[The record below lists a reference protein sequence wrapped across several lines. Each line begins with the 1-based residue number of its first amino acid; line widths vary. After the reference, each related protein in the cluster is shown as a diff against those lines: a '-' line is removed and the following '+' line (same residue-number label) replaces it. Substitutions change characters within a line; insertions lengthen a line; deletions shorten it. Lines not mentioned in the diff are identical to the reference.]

1 MIYLNNAAT
10 SFPKPRSVINAV
22 SEALEQPPVSPFRSN
37 SAGSVDV
44 LGDLRR
50 KLGRLFGIKDTD
62 RIFFA
67 LNATDATNRVLG
79 GLKCRSFDCSPSNHN
94 SVLRPLANNFA
105 VSDQGQYDLTLQNHC
120 SNVTGEI
127 IDVRQ
132 VCSEAHRRGQIVLLD
147 TAQSAGCIPIDVDGW
162 GVDILIFTG
171 HKSLLG
177 PMGTGGYYVRRG
189 IDLRPTEF
197 GGTGRDS
204 TVVKYHSG
212 DWEYEV
218 GTQNLPGLAG
228 LSAGVDYVLS
238 RGVDNICNKEREL
251 TLRAI
256 AELRK
261 MDHVALYTAPEDE
274 RQGPVFSFNIKGL
287 LPSDVGYILLNS
299 YGINVRTGLH
309 CAPLIN
315 RQLGTMPYGTVRV
328 SLSDFTTREEL
339 QALVSAVG
347 EIASSL

>member
-10 SFPKPRSVINAV
+10 SFPKPQSVIKAV
-22 SEALEQPPVSPFRSN
+22 EEALESQPLSPFRSN
-37 SAGSVDV
+37 SVGSIDV
-44 LGDLRR
+44 LGDLRM
-50 KLGRLFGIKDTD
+50 KLGRLFNIADTD
-62 RIFFA
+62 RIYFA

-79 GLKCRSFDCSPSNHN
+79 GLSCRSFDCSPTNHN
-94 SVLRPLANNFA
+94 SVLRPLANN
-105 VSDQGQYDLTLQNHC
+105 VTVTDGGQYDLTLQNHC

-127 IDVRQ
+127 IDVER
-132 VCSEAHRRGQIVLLD
+132 VCREAHSRGQIVLVD

-162 GVDILIFTG
+162 GADILIFTG

-189 IDLRPTEF
+189 INLRPIEF
-197 GGTGRDS
+197 GGTGTDS
-204 TVVKYHSG
+204 TVVKYDDG
-212 DWEYEV
+212 NWEYEV
-218 GTQNLPGLAG
+218 GTQNLPGLVG
-228 LSAGVDYVLS
+228 LSAGVDYVLN
-238 RGVDNICNKEREL
+238 RGVDNIFKKENTL
-251 TLRAI
+251 TLWAI
-256 AELRK
+256 AEMDK
-261 MDHVALYTAPEDE
+261 IDHVVLFISPASE
-274 RQGPVFSFNIKGL
+274 RQGPVFSFNINGL

-328 SLSDFTTREEL
+328 SISDFTTKEEL
-339 QALVSAVG
+339 ETLVAAVG

>member
-10 SFPKPRSVINAV
+10 SYPKPQTVIDAV
-22 SEALEQPPVSPFRSN
+22 SKALRNPPVSPFRSN
-37 SAGSVDV
+37 SAVSADV
-44 LGDLRR
+44 LGELRQ
-50 KLGRLFGIKDTD
+50 KLGRLFGIADTD

-67 LNATDATNRVLG
+67 LNATDATNRVLQ
-79 GLKCRSFDCSPSNHN
+79 GLSCRSIDFSPTNHN
-94 SVLRPLANNFA
+94 SVLRPLANNLT
-105 VSDQGQYDLTLQNHC
+105 VSDQGQYDLTLHNHC
-120 SNVTGEI
+120 SNVVGEI
-127 IDVRQ
+127 IDVEK
-132 VCSEAHRRGQIVLLD
+132 VCREAHNQGKIVLID
-147 TAQSAGCIPIDVDGW
+147 TAQSAGCIPIDVDRW

-177 PMGTGGYYVRRG
+177 PMGTGGYFVRRG
-189 IDLRPTEF
+189 IDLRPAEF

-204 TVVKYHSG
+204 AVVKYEDG
-212 DWEYEV
+212 NWEYEV

-228 LSAGVDYVLS
+228 LSAGVDYVLN
-238 RGVDNICNKEREL
+238 RGVDNIFEKERRL
-251 TLRAI
+251 TLWTI
-256 AELRK
+256 GELGKINR
-261 MDHVALYTAPEDE
+261 VTLYTAADTE

-339 QALVSAVG
+339 QTLVRAVG

>member
-10 SFPKPRSVINAV
+10 SFPKPQSVIKAV
-22 SEALEQPPVSPFRSN
+22 EEALENQPLSPFRSN
-37 SAGSVDV
+37 SSDSIDV
-44 LGDLRR
+44 LGDLRK
-50 KLGRLFGIKDTD
+50 KLGRLFNIADSE

-79 GLKCRSFDCSPSNHN
+79 GISCRSLDFSLTNHN
-94 SVLRPLANNFA
+94 SVLRPLANNFT
-105 VSDQGQYDLTLQNHC
+105 VSDSGQYDLTLQNHC
-120 SNVTGEI
+120 SNITGEI
-127 IDVRQ
+127 IDVER
-132 VCSEAHRRGQIVLLD
+132 VCHDAHRRGQIVLLD
-147 TAQSAGCIPIDVDGW
+147 TAQSAGCIPIDADGW
-162 GVDILIFTG
+162 GIDILIFTG

-189 IDLRPTEF
+189 INLRPAEF

-204 TVVKYHSG
+204 TVVKYDG
-212 DWEYEV
+212 DDWEYEV

-228 LSAGVDYVLS
+228 LSAGVDYVLT
-238 RGVDNICNKEREL
+238 RGVDNIFKKERGL
-251 TLRAI
+251 TLWAI
-256 AELRK
+256 AELAK
-261 MDHVALYTAPEDE
+261 INHVVLFNSPDAE
-274 RQGPVFSFNIKGL
+274 RQGPVFSFNIDGL

-328 SLSDFTTREEL
+328 SVSDFTTQEEL
-339 QALVSAVG
+339 KALVEAVG